1 MLLEAFYIWKVY
13 NGLGADSDCFLAP
26 SSIVGLLTGVRLRVN
41 CLKPI
46 MWINEKRNR
55 QLAAILK
62 LVIRHMV
69 VLSVNQMN
77 FAAKGEV
84 KMKKTLPGWSFK
96 NYLRYK
102 IIRGSLVVSCIV
114 LLAAAG
120 FTSAWGENYT
130 LFEKSCGTD
139 NSTVKKVLIAY
150 DTKHG
155 STADIAEKIGDVL
168 CENGLR
174 VDIRLAYHVE
184 DISAYDAIII
194 GSPVY
199 YATFLSGTLQF
210 LNRHKTTLANKTVAA
225 FVVSVDVDKA
235 TGMVKNSVLSMVK
248 NTVFNKFS
256 EITIIEPVGLLPG
269 KFYFKEIFPIEIVGF
284 KLAGFAESGDLMN
297 DAFVRAWAE
306 QIAPL
311 LK

>member
-1 MLLEAFYIWKVY
+1 
-13 NGLGADSDCFLAP
+13 
-26 SSIVGLLTGVRLRVN
+26 
-41 CLKPI
+41 
-46 MWINEKRNR
+46 
-55 QLAAILK
+55 
-62 LVIRHMV
+62 
-69 VLSVNQMN
+69 MN

-84 KMKKTLPGWSFK
+84 KMKKMLPALSFK

-102 IIRGSLVVSCIV
+102 IIRGSLFASCML

-174 VDIRLAYHVE
+174 VDVRLAYHVD
-184 DISAYDAIII
+184 DISAYAAVVI

-199 YATFLSGTLQF
+199 YSTFLPGTLKF
-210 LNRHKTTLANKTVAA
+210 LDRHKATLANKKVAA
-225 FVVSVDVDKA
+225 FVISVSVDKT
-235 TGMVKNSVLSMVK
+235 TGKVNTNVLNMITA
-248 NTVFNKFS
+248 TVFSKFP
-256 EITIIEPVGLLPG
+256 EITFIDPVGLLPG
-269 KFYFKEIFPIEIVGF
+269 KFYFKEIFPVEIIGF
-284 KLAGFAESGDLMN
+284 KLSGFPESGNLMN
-297 DAFVRAWAE
+297 DDFVRAWAE